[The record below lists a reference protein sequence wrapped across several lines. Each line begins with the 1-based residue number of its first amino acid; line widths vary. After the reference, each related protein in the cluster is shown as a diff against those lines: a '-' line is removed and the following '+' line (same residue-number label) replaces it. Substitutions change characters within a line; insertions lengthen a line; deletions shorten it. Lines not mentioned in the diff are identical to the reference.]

1 MQPKQLASQPHYSWT
16 LWKLNKFMRF
26 ILLLM
31 VLLVSACAK
40 PPLVQTQSYVFG
52 TLVDISIYGETEEK
66 AHAVSNQILQDF
78 QRLHN
83 QYHAWQDSSELSKL
97 NQSFADGRT
106 PFQISQELT
115 EMLTQARTLSKKS
128 QGLFNPAIGG
138 LIAAWGF
145 QRDEFSPVEI
155 KEALIQKLVSANPQ
169 MSDIVIKHNM
179 AYSTNPAV
187 KIDLGGYAKGYAL
200 DLAAAELHK
209 KGIKNALVNIGGNI
223 IAVGQHGKK
232 PWRVGIQHPRQPGP
246 MATLDLPDGWAI
258 GTSGDYQRYFEQDGK
273 RYCHIIDPRTG
284 YPVQGTQ
291 AVTVLIP
298 PGPNAGVLSD
308 VTSKPI
314 FLSAPDMRENAAKKM
329 GVAHYLL
336 VNSQGEV
343 TLSAAMNSRIHW
355 LIEPKIKTIQ

>member
-1 MQPKQLASQPHYSWT
+1 
-16 LWKLNKFMRF
+16 
-26 ILLLM
+26 
-31 VLLVSACAK
+31 
-40 PPLVQTQSYVFG
+40 
-52 TLVDISIYGETEEK
+52 
-66 AHAVSNQILQDF
+66 
-78 QRLHN
+78 
-83 QYHAWQDSSELSKL
+83 
-97 NQSFADGRT
+97 
-106 PFQISQELT
+106 
-115 EMLTQARTLSKKS
+115 
-128 QGLFNPAIGG
+128 
-138 LIAAWGF
+138 
-145 QRDEFSPVEI
+145 
-155 KEALIQKLVSANPQ
+155 
-169 MSDIVIKHNM
+169 
-179 AYSTNPAV
+179 
-187 KIDLGGYAKGYAL
+187 
-200 DLAAAELHK
+200 
-209 KGIKNALVNIGGNI
+209 
-223 IAVGQHGKK
+223 
-232 PWRVGIQHPRQPGP
+232 

-355 LIEPKIKTIQ
+355 LIEPKIKMIQ